1 MDGIITQ
8 LVYVPESILLRQI
21 LFACFIL
28 EGQMSIFFFFAKTI
42 HEKVLLAMGERKLLV
57 FRL

>member
-8 LVYVPESILLRQI
+8 LVYVPESILVRQI
-21 LFACFIL
+21 LFPCFIL
-28 EGQMSIFFFFAKTI
+28 GGQMSIFFFVKTI
-42 HEKVLLAMGERKLLV
+42 HEKVLLAMGERKLFV

>member
-1 MDGIITQ
+1 MNGIITQ
-8 LVYVPESILLRQI
+8 LVYVPESILVRQI

-28 EGQMSIFFFFAKTI
+28 GGQMSIFFFFVKTI
-42 HEKVLLAMGERKLLV
+42 HEKVLLPMGERKLFV